1 MSGIVLTFPILSGK
15 VEAWRRFCQELS
27 GSRRQPYEASR
38 QRLGITFERLA
49 LVETTF
55 GATAV
60 TTLEAP
66 DVDRALGQIIA
77 SEIPFD
83 VWYRERLQKLHGI
96 NLAGYEKYAQPTPL
110 PDNQEL
116 LFEWMLNSSA
126 GGYCD

>member
-1 MSGIVLTFPILSGK
+1 M
-15 VEAWRRFCQELS
+15 
-27 GSRRQPYEASR
+27 
-38 QRLGITFERLA
+38 GITFERLA
-49 LVETTF
+49 LVETAF

-96 NLAGYEKYAQPTPL
+96 NLAGYEKYAQPTPI

-116 LFEWMLNSSA
+116 LFEWKLNSRV
-126 GGYCD
+126 GG

>member
-1 MSGIVLTFPILSGK
+1 MTGIVLTFPILAGK

-27 GSRRQPYEASR
+27 GSRRQMYEASR
-38 QRLGITFERLA
+38 QRMGITLERLA

-55 GATAV
+55 GSTAV

-83 VWYRERLQKLHGI
+83 IWYRERLQKLHGI
-96 NLAGYEKYAQPTPL
+96 NLAGYEQYAQPSPI

-116 LFEWMLNSSA
+116 LFEWSLNYNA
-126 GGYCD
+126 GR

>member
-27 GSRRQPYEASR
+27 GSRRQLYIASR

-49 LVETTF
+49 LVETAF
-55 GATAV
+55 GSMAV

-66 DVDRALGQIIA
+66 DVDRALGQIIT
-77 SEIPFD
+77 SDIPFD

-116 LFEWMLNSSA
+116 LFEWKLNPKV
-126 GGYCD
+126 GG